1 MLGPSAGP
9 GWVWLFGGGSRGVIC
24 PRGSG
29 SGWALGAGLASQ
41 VRSSSFPTAYAAGAG
56 PQVRAL
62 WRARRR
68 AWAIQAG
75 QRRAMGVWHALGA
88 RAAAIRGD
96 GPCPELAPAKNT
108 FGITQITIT
117 QITIN

>member
-29 SGWALGAGLASQ
+29 SGWALGAGLAPQ
-41 VRSSSFPTAYAAGAG
+41 LLLPTAYAAGAG
-56 PQVRAL
+56 PQVRAQ
-62 WRARRR
+62 WRARRS

-96 GPCPELAPAKNT
+96 GPRPEPGRHART
-108 FGITQITIT
+108 D
-117 QITIN
+117 